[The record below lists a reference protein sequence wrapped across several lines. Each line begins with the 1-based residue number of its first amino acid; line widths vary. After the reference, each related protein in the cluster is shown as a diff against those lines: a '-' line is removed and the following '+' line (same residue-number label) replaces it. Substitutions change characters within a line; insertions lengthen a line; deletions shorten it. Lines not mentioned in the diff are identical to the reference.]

1 MVAHLYLIF
10 THIGLGLIGGVEK
23 VCSISEER
31 PSSIPNNQTT
41 PHLLIELLR
50 QQVQHQSRNGGG
62 GSGEFGS
69 LVGNKGGLD
78 SGGLKHGRYL
88 IMVQNYLDD
97 VQLLSFDLHKTL
109 TLVLYRRVYKTQSIA
124 SVHQSVSEQ
133 TSCQHQLVVF
143 STMNDEDYESVRH
156 RVKCRDIRGVIRE
169 LENGLTQDKKI
180 VRYPYLHFHRP
191 QLFTL
196 LSLIQYPIHLAKY
209 YKQVRELMS
218 QSVQA
223 KQADRL
229 KKLRDLHIKRNEA
242 RVNNHQEVVEE
253 DKQMKLPSNWEARQ
267 RKAEWLL
274 NDDKLRQEAK
284 EKGQD
289 YNRLKLLNMTAMEAD
304 AIDRKKKRQNP
315 DPGFSD
321 YEEATAR
328 QYNRMISNMKVD
340 MSAYQRQ
347 KDKLGKAF
355 YAEANTYLHDKVK
368 DSKEG
373 IDRMVDDLEKQIAKR
388 NKFSRRR
395 THNDEA
401 DIDYINERNMKFN
414 AKLER
419 YYGEHTTQ
427 IKQNLE
433 RGTAI

>member
-1 MVAHLYLIF
+1 MS
-10 THIGLGLIGGVEK
+10 T
-23 VCSISEER
+23 S
-31 PSSIPNNQTT
+31 TT
-41 PHLLIELLR
+41 MSNINI
-50 QQVQHQSRNGGG
+50 Q
-62 GSGEFGS
+62 
-69 LVGNKGGLD
+69 NKKD
-78 SGGLKHGRYL
+78 
-88 IMVQNYLDD
+88 
-97 VQLLSFDLHKTL
+97 
-109 TLVLYRRVYKTQSIA
+109 
-124 SVHQSVSEQ
+124 
-133 TSCQHQLVVF
+133 
-143 STMNDEDYESVRH
+143 
-156 RVKCRDIRGVIRE
+156 
-169 LENGLTQDKKI
+169 
-180 VRYPYLHFHRP
+180 
-191 QLFTL
+191 
-196 LSLIQYPIHLAKY
+196 
-209 YKQVRELMS
+209 
-218 QSVQA
+218 
-223 KQADRL
+223 DRL

-267 RKAEWLL
+267 RKADWLL

-289 YNRLKLLNMTAMEAD
+289 YDRLKLLNMTAMEAD
-304 AIDRKKKRQNP
+304 AIERKKKRKNP

-321 YEEATAR
+321 YEQATAR
-328 QYNRMISNMKVD
+328 QYNRMITNMKVD
-340 MSAYQRQ
+340 MNAYERQ
-347 KDKLGKAF
+347 KERLGKAF
-355 YAEANTYLHDKVK
+355 YAEANTYLHDKTK

-373 IDRMVDDLEKQIAKR
+373 IDKMVDDLEKQIAKR

>member
-1 MVAHLYLIF
+1 
-10 THIGLGLIGGVEK
+10 
-23 VCSISEER
+23 
-31 PSSIPNNQTT
+31 
-41 PHLLIELLR
+41 
-50 QQVQHQSRNGGG
+50 
-62 GSGEFGS
+62 
-69 LVGNKGGLD
+69 
-78 SGGLKHGRYL
+78 
-88 IMVQNYLDD
+88 
-97 VQLLSFDLHKTL
+97 
-109 TLVLYRRVYKTQSIA
+109 
-124 SVHQSVSEQ
+124 
-133 TSCQHQLVVF
+133 
-143 STMNDEDYESVRH
+143 
-156 RVKCRDIRGVIRE
+156 
-169 LENGLTQDKKI
+169 
-180 VRYPYLHFHRP
+180 
-191 QLFTL
+191 
-196 LSLIQYPIHLAKY
+196 
-209 YKQVRELMS
+209 MS
-218 QSVQA
+218 QAIKA

-340 MSAYQRQ
+340 MNAYQRQ
-347 KDKLGKAF
+347 RDKLGKAF
-355 YAEANTYLHDKVK
+355 YAEANTYLHDKIK

-373 IDRMVDDLEKQIAKR
+373 IDNMVDDLEKQIAKR

-401 DIDYINERNMKFN
+401 D
-414 AKLER
+414 
-419 YYGEHTTQ
+419 
-427 IKQNLE
+427 
-433 RGTAI
+433 